1 MRMRMTT
8 TAMPMLVRAPLLN
21 LFASTWYSLAQCA
34 EDVSMMM
41 MMRRRRRRMMLVV
54 VMMMVSLTTVPPTAP
69 SC

>member
-41 MMRRRRRRMMLVV
+41 MMMMRRMMMLVV

>member
-41 MMRRRRRRMMLVV
+41 MMMRRRMMMLVV

>member
-1 MRMRMTT
+1 MTT

-41 MMRRRRRRMMLVV
+41 MMMMRRRMMMLVV

>member
-41 MMRRRRRRMMLVV
+41 MMMMRRRMMLVV

>member
-41 MMRRRRRRMMLVV
+41 MMMMRRRMMMLVV